1 MNNNYDYNN
10 YNDYNAKEEA
20 NNENK
25 SEDISLYN
33 DGEDKKPK
41 LVIIIASI
49 IGVLILILISAF
61 ACTKLNKKSSNNYL
75 SSLSVTN
82 AELKPKFDKMAL
94 EYNVIT
100 TEDTVAIKCSA
111 EHKKAYTSGC
121 DKRIYLQDECVE
133 HTVSVTSQTKQIRK
147 YELKICKQAKDAP
160 IIKELKKSPTTFT
173 SSSVKVEV
181 IAESKNKLHEEAYS
195 FDGGLTYQK
204 ENYIEVSENK
214 LLEIK
219 VRDEKNNESAVLNE
233 EIQNIDTTKPTVLIE
248 GSTKSGEETTSNVL
262 LTATVEPTETP
273 SGYKYQWYKGTS
285 KIKNATEI
293 TYNATSSGKYKIEVT
308 TGSNNKATSEVY
320 TVNIK
325 TSGTS
330 KPSGGGTNKKPS
342 GGGTNKKP
350 SVNNNK
356 VPPVVKVSG
365 IPTNWTTNNVT
376 LKISATAVNGLH
388 STAYSFDGGKTYQKE
403 NQKTFTSN
411 TKGTI
416 IVRDKRGNKTTYNFN
431 ISKID
436 KTEPKVTISGNATLK
451 SKLTAIV
458 TPSTTPSGYKYQW
471 YKGNTILSGAN
482 GSTYTP
488 STVGTYYVEVRTG
501 SGKKTKSVGKTIKE
515 QIKPTVTISGSSAWT
530 NKSVK
535 ITSTIK
541 NPGTVKING
550 YKWYRDNS
558 EISGSNSK
566 DYTANLGGNY
576 KVIVSTNVG
585 NITSG
590 TVRINIDKAPPSI
603 PTLTHKIGNSNYSL
617 GTWTN
622 KSVKRTI
629 KSDDDLGSGI
639 SHFEYTN
646 NTSMCGKSGGSGN
659 LERVNTSTIQNKK
672 EYSINELTASQTN
685 KACFRAVDK
694 AGNASRW
701 SQLYTVLIDKIPPYT
716 PKIAN
721 TSKIEEQQCYYK
733 GSKADGVGIG
743 INYNTNKNNVFCM
756 ITSKGSD
763 LNLGVTAGKDNESG
777 INYCEIVWKP
787 YASGTSYGNYNGF
800 AWYVS
805 TNTNDY
811 VGQKGNYSKISWVKD
826 TSNIDKR
833 GRDLILYS
841 KRCYDK
847 AGNVGPSFT
856 GIFLSGSPTDLKV
869 IGKFIELSLGEGW

>member
-214 LLEIK
+214 LIEIK

-403 NQKTFTSN
+403 NSKTFTSN

-451 SKLTAIV
+451 SKLNAIV

-566 DYTANLGGNY
+566 DYTANSGGNY

-590 TVRINIDKAPPSI
+590 TVRINIDKTPPSI

-622 KSVKRTI
+622 KSVTRTI
-629 KSDDDLGSGI
+629 KSDDGSGSGI

-716 PKIAN
+716 PKIADNSNNSKLECNIVNSGKEINKGKN
-721 TSKIEEQQCYYK
+721 TKEHIAC
-733 GSKADGVGIG
+733 IG
-743 INYNTNKNNVFCM
+743 EVA
-756 ITSKGSD
+756 SS
-763 LNLGVTAGKDNESG
+763 LNLMSSQEDDGGSG
-777 INYCEIVWKP
+777 MSNICDIVWDHNGDRKACP
-787 YASGTSYGNYNGF
+787 IYGNYSSLEIDIFDNYKITGYNKLKWETFDISKKSVCANG
-800 AWYVS
+800 ASYVF
-805 TNTNDY
+805 Y
-811 VGQKGNYSKISWVKD
+811 I
-826 TSNIDKR
+826 
-833 GRDLILYS
+833 

-847 AGNVGPSFT
+847 AGNV
-856 GIFLSGSPTDLKV
+856 SGTMFAQVWRK
-869 IGKFIELSLGEGW
+869 I

>member
-10 YNDYNAKEEA
+10 YNDYNSKEEA

-49 IGVLILILISAF
+49 IGALILILIFAF

-82 AELKPKFDKMAL
+82 AELKPKFDKMTL

-160 IIKELKKSPTTFT
+160 IIKEVKKSPTTFT
-173 SSSVKVEV
+173 SSSVKVEL

-214 LLEIK
+214 SLEIK

-342 GGGTNKKP
+342 
-350 SVNNNK
+350 VNNNK

-388 STAYSFDGGKTYQKE
+388 STSYSFD
-403 NQKTFTSN
+403 
-411 TKGTI
+411 
-416 IVRDKRGNKTTYNFN
+416 
-431 ISKID
+431 
-436 KTEPKVTISGNATLK
+436 
-451 SKLTAIV
+451 
-458 TPSTTPSGYKYQW
+458 
-471 YKGNTILSGAN
+471 
-482 GSTYTP
+482 
-488 STVGTYYVEVRTG
+488 
-501 SGKKTKSVGKTIKE
+501 
-515 QIKPTVTISGSSAWT
+515 
-530 NKSVK
+530 
-535 ITSTIK
+535 
-541 NPGTVKING
+541 
-550 YKWYRDNS
+550 
-558 EISGSNSK
+558 
-566 DYTANLGGNY
+566 
-576 KVIVSTNVG
+576 
-585 NITSG
+585 
-590 TVRINIDKAPPSI
+590 
-603 PTLTHKIGNSNYSL
+603 
-617 GTWTN
+617 
-622 KSVKRTI
+622 
-629 KSDDDLGSGI
+629 
-639 SHFEYTN
+639 
-646 NTSMCGKSGGSGN
+646 
-659 LERVNTSTIQNKK
+659 
-672 EYSINELTASQTN
+672 
-685 KACFRAVDK
+685 
-694 AGNASRW
+694 
-701 SQLYTVLIDKIPPYT
+701 
-716 PKIAN
+716 
-721 TSKIEEQQCYYK
+721 
-733 GSKADGVGIG
+733 
-743 INYNTNKNNVFCM
+743 
-756 ITSKGSD
+756 
-763 LNLGVTAGKDNESG
+763 
-777 INYCEIVWKP
+777 
-787 YASGTSYGNYNGF
+787 
-800 AWYVS
+800 
-805 TNTNDY
+805 
-811 VGQKGNYSKISWVKD
+811 
-826 TSNIDKR
+826 
-833 GRDLILYS
+833 
-841 KRCYDK
+841 
-847 AGNVGPSFT
+847 
-856 GIFLSGSPTDLKV
+856 
-869 IGKFIELSLGEGW
+869 

>member
-1 MNNNYDYNN
+1 MNNNYEYNN

-82 AELKPKFDKMAL
+82 AELKPKFDKMTL

-160 IIKELKKSPTTFT
+160 IIKEVKKTPTTFT

-195 FDGGLTYQK
+195 FDGGMTYQK

-214 LLEIK
+214 SLEIK
-219 VRDEKNNESAVLNE
+219 VRDEKNNESALLNE

-248 GSTKSGEETTSNVL
+248 GSTKSGEETRSNVL
-262 LTATVEPTETP
+262 LTAVVNPDTAP
-273 SGYKYQWYKGTS
+273 SGYKYQWYKGSS
-285 KIKNATEI
+285 KIKNATGI

-342 GGGTNKKP
+342 VN
-350 SVNNNK
+350 NNNK

-482 GSTYTP
+482 SSTYTP

-566 DYTANLGGNY
+566 DYTANSGGNY
-576 KVIVSTNVG
+576 KVIVSTDVG
-585 NITSG
+585 NVTSG
-590 TVRINIDKAPPSI
+590 TVRINIDKTPPSI

-629 KSDDDLGSGI
+629 KSDDGSGSGI

-646 NTSMCGKSGGSGN
+646 NTSMCGKSDGSGK

-716 PKIAN
+716 PNISSSKM
-721 TSKIEEQQCYYK
+721 SKIYSDSYWCGYGNEIIKE
-733 GSKADGVGIG
+733 GNGIG
-743 INYNTNKNNVFCM
+743 LKYSTNAKHVFCS
-756 ITSKGSD
+756 IYVKENLD
-763 LNLGVTAGKDNESG
+763 LGVSTKDDNSG
-777 INYCEIVWKP
+777 VDYCEVVWKP
-787 YASGTSYGNYNGF
+787 YTGGTTYGSYNGFSWSTDDESLKSIGNYNSIKWINDKNTYKTASQAVLF
-800 AWYVS
+800 A
-805 TNTNDY
+805 
-811 VGQKGNYSKISWVKD
+811 
-826 TSNIDKR
+826 
-833 GRDLILYS
+833 

-847 AGNVGPSFT
+847 AGNISPSL
-856 GIFLSGSPTDLKV
+856 IIAVLQDNANDAASLEWLYWV
-869 IGKFIELSLGEGW
+869 AGKRW

>member
-10 YNDYNAKEEA
+10 YNDYNSKEEA

-49 IGVLILILISAF
+49 IGALILILIFAF

-82 AELKPKFDKMAL
+82 AELKPKFDKMTL

-111 EHKKAYTSGC
+111 QHKKAYTSGC
-121 DKRIYLQDECVE
+121 DKRIYLQDECIE

-160 IIKELKKSPTTFT
+160 IIKEVKKSPTTFT

-248 GSTKSGEETTSNVL
+248 GSTKSGEETRSNVL
-262 LTATVEPTETP
+262 LTAVVNPDTTP
-273 SGYKYQWYKGTS
+273 SGYKYQWYKGSS

-330 KPSGGGTNKKPS
+330 KPS

-403 NQKTFTSN
+403 NSKTFTSN

-416 IVRDKRGNKTTYNFN
+416 VVRDKRGNSTKYEFN

-436 KTEPKVTISGNATLK
+436 KTVPKVTISGNTSPK

-471 YKGNTILSGAN
+471 YKGNTILSGATS
-482 GSTYTP
+482 STYTP

-501 SGKKTKSVGKTIKE
+501 SGKKTKSVGKSIKE

-566 DYTANLGGNY
+566 DYTANSGGNY

-617 GTWTN
+617 GTWTK

-629 KSDDDLGSGI
+629 KSDDGSGSGI

-646 NTSMCGKSGGSGN
+646 NTSMCGKSGGSGK

-716 PKIAN
+716 PKIADN
-721 TSKIEEQQCYYK
+721 SNNREVECHIINNGEIIGKGTSTTEHTACIGQVASSFNLNIVENDIG
-733 GSKADGVGIG
+733 GSG
-743 INYNTNKNNVFCM
+743 M
-756 ITSKGSD
+756 SSKCD
-763 LNLGVTAGKDNESG
+763 
-777 INYCEIVWKP
+777 IVWEHDGDKKACP
-787 YASGTSYGNYNGF
+787 IYGNYSSLDINISENYKMTGYNGIKWETINISKKPIC
-800 AWYVS
+800 ANGATYVI
-805 TNTNDY
+805 Y
-811 VGQKGNYSKISWVKD
+811 
-826 TSNIDKR
+826 
-833 GRDLILYS
+833 L

-847 AGNVGPSFT
+847 AGNVSNMLFSFV
-856 GIFLSGSPTDLKV
+856 SRNR
-869 IGKFIELSLGEGW
+869 

>member
-1 MNNNYDYNN
+1 MNNNYEYNN

-82 AELKPKFDKMAL
+82 AELKPKFDKMTL

-160 IIKELKKSPTTFT
+160 IIKEVKKTPTTFT

-195 FDGGLTYQK
+195 FDGGMTYQK

-214 LLEIK
+214 SLEIK

-248 GSTKSGEETTSNVL
+248 GSTKSGEETRSNVL
-262 LTATVEPTETP
+262 LTAVVNPDTAP
-273 SGYKYQWYKGTS
+273 SGYKYQWYKGSS
-285 KIKNATEI
+285 KIKNATGI

-330 KPSGGGTNKKPS
+330 KPS

-482 GSTYTP
+482 SSTYTP

-566 DYTANLGGNY
+566 DYTANSGGNY
-576 KVIVSTNVG
+576 KVIVSTDVG
-585 NITSG
+585 NVTSG
-590 TVRINIDKAPPSI
+590 TVRINIDKTPPSI

-629 KSDDDLGSGI
+629 KSDDGSGSGI

-646 NTSMCGKSGGSGN
+646 NTSMCGKSDGSGK

-716 PKIAN
+716 PNISSSKM
-721 TSKIEEQQCYYK
+721 SKIYSDSYWCGYGNEIIKE
-733 GSKADGVGIG
+733 GNGIG
-743 INYNTNKNNVFCM
+743 LKYSTNAKHVFCS
-756 ITSKGSD
+756 IYVKENLD
-763 LNLGVTAGKDNESG
+763 LGVSTKDDNSG
-777 INYCEIVWKP
+777 VDYCEVVWKP
-787 YASGTSYGNYNGF
+787 YTGGTTYGSYNGFSWSTDDESLKSIGNYNSIKWINDKNTYKTASQAVLF
-800 AWYVS
+800 A
-805 TNTNDY
+805 
-811 VGQKGNYSKISWVKD
+811 
-826 TSNIDKR
+826 
-833 GRDLILYS
+833 

-847 AGNVGPSFT
+847 AGNISPSL
-856 GIFLSGSPTDLKV
+856 IIAVLQDNANDAASLEWLYWV
-869 IGKFIELSLGEGW
+869 AGKRW

>member
-10 YNDYNAKEEA
+10 YNDYNSKEEA

-49 IGVLILILISAF
+49 IGALILILIFAF

-82 AELKPKFDKMAL
+82 AEMTPQFDKMTL
-94 EYNVIT
+94 EYNVTT

-133 HTVSVTSQTKQIRK
+133 HIVSVTSQTKQVRK
-147 YELKICKQAKDAP
+147 YELKICKQAKEAP
-160 IIKELKKSPTTFT
+160 IIKEVKKTPTTFT

-195 FDGGLTYQK
+195 FDGGMTYQK

-214 LLEIK
+214 SLEIK

-342 GGGTNKKP
+342 
-350 SVNNNK
+350 VNNNK

-403 NQKTFTSN
+403 NSKTFTSN

-416 IVRDKRGNKTTYNFN
+416 VVRDKRGNSTKYEFN

-436 KTEPKVTISGNATLK
+436 KTVPKVTISGNTSPK

-471 YKGNTILSGAN
+471 YKGNTILNGAN
-482 GSTYTP
+482 SSTYTP

-501 SGKKTKSVGKTIKE
+501 SGKKVKSTGKTIKN

-541 NPGTVKING
+541 NPGAVKING

-566 DYTANLGGNY
+566 DYTANSGGNY

-603 PTLTHKIGNSNYSL
+603 PTLTHKTGNSNYSL
-617 GTWTN
+617 GRWTN

-629 KSDDDLGSGI
+629 KSDDGSGSGI

-646 NTSMCGKSGGSGN
+646 NTSMCGKSGGSGK
-659 LERVNTSTIQNKK
+659 LERVNASTIQNKK

-716 PKIAN
+716 PNISSSKM
-721 TSKIEEQQCYYK
+721 SKIYSDSYWCGYGNEIIKE
-733 GSKADGVGIG
+733 GNGIG
-743 INYNTNKNNVFCM
+743 LKYSTNAKHVFCS
-756 ITSKGSD
+756 IYVKENLD
-763 LNLGVTAGKDNESG
+763 LGVSTKDDNSG
-777 INYCEIVWKP
+777 VDYCEVVWKP
-787 YASGTSYGNYNGF
+787 YTGGTTYGSYNGFSWSTDDESLKSIGNYNSIKWINDKNTYKTASQAVLF
-800 AWYVS
+800 A
-805 TNTNDY
+805 
-811 VGQKGNYSKISWVKD
+811 
-826 TSNIDKR
+826 
-833 GRDLILYS
+833 

-847 AGNVGPSFT
+847 AGNISPSL
-856 GIFLSGSPTDLKV
+856 IIAVLQDNANDAASLEWLYWV
-869 IGKFIELSLGEGW
+869 AGKRW

>member
-10 YNDYNAKEEA
+10 YNDYNVKEEA

-49 IGVLILILISAF
+49 IGALILILIFAF

-82 AELKPKFDKMAL
+82 AETTPQFDKMTL
-94 EYNVIT
+94 EYNVTT

-111 EHKKAYTSGC
+111 EHKKAYISGC

-133 HTVSVTSQTKQIRK
+133 HTVSVTSQTKQVKK

-160 IIKELKKSPTTFT
+160 IIKEVKKTPTTFT

-195 FDGGLTYQK
+195 FDGGMTYQK

-214 LLEIK
+214 SLEIR

-262 LTATVEPTETP
+262 LTAVVNPDTTP
-273 SGYKYQWYKGTS
+273 SGYKYQWYKGSS

-293 TYNATSSGKYKIEVT
+293 TYNATSSGSYKVVVT
-308 TGSNNKATSEVY
+308 TGSNNSSTSEVY
-320 TVNIK
+320 TVKIK
-325 TSGTS
+325 STSSGGSS
-330 KPSGGGTNKKPS
+330 KPSGGNKKP
-342 GGGTNKKP
+342 
-350 SVNNNK
+350 NNNNPSNNNQK

-365 IPTNWTTNNVT
+365 NPTKWTAENVT

-403 NQKTFTSN
+403 NSKTFTSN

-416 IVRDKRGNKTTYNFN
+416 VVRDKRGNSTKYEFN

-436 KTEPKVTISGNATLK
+436 KTVPKVTISGDTSPK
-451 SKLTAIV
+451 SKLTATV
-458 TPSTTPSGYKYQW
+458 TPASTAGGYKYQW
-471 YKGNTILSGAN
+471 YKGTAVITGETKQ
-482 GSTYTP
+482 TYTP
-488 STVGTYYVEVRTG
+488 STSGTYYVEVTTG
-501 SGKKTKSVGKTIKE
+501 SGKKVKSTGKTIKD

-530 NKSVK
+530 NKNVT

-541 NPGTVKING
+541 NPGSIKING
-550 YKWYRDNS
+550 YKWYKDNK
-558 EISGSNSK
+558 EIDGATSKTYSAGSS
-566 DYTANLGGNY
+566 GNY
-576 KVIVSTNVG
+576 KVVVSTGAG

-590 TVRINIDKAPPSI
+590 TVKINIDKTAPSV
-603 PTLTHKIGNSNYSL
+603 PTLTHKAGNSNYSL

-622 KSVKRTI
+622 KTVTRTI
-629 KSDDDLGSGI
+629 KSSDASGSGI
-639 SHFEYTN
+639 ARFEYAN
-646 NTSMCGKSGGSGN
+646 DTSLCGKTGGSGN
-659 LERVNTSTIQNKK
+659 IEKVSASTIQNDK
-672 EYSINELTASQTN
+672 EYKINDLSSSQTN

-694 AGNASRW
+694 VGNASQW
-701 SQLYTVLIDKIPPYT
+701 SKLYTVLIDKTAPYT
-716 PKIAN
+716 PNINSSKM
-721 TSKIEEQQCYYK
+721 SKIYSDSYWCGYGNEIK
-733 GSKADGVGIG
+733 KDGNGIG
-743 INYNTNKNNVFCM
+743 LKYSTNTKHVFCT
-756 ITSKGSD
+756 IYVKENLD
-763 LNLGVTAGKDNESG
+763 LGVSTKDDNSG
-777 INYCEIVWKP
+777 VDYCEVVWKP
-787 YASGTSYGNYNGF
+787 YTGGTTYGSYNGFSWSTDDESLKSIGNYNSIKWINDKNTYKTASQAVLF
-800 AWYVS
+800 A
-805 TNTNDY
+805 
-811 VGQKGNYSKISWVKD
+811 
-826 TSNIDKR
+826 
-833 GRDLILYS
+833 

-847 AGNVGPSFT
+847 AGNVSPSLIIAVLQDNANDAASLEWLYW
-856 GIFLSGSPTDLKV
+856 GA
-869 IGKFIELSLGEGW
+869 GKRW

>member
-1 MNNNYDYNN
+1 MNNNYEYNN
-10 YNDYNAKEEA
+10 YNDYNSKEEA

-82 AELKPKFDKMAL
+82 AELKPKFDKMTL

-160 IIKELKKSPTTFT
+160 IIKEVKKTPTTFT

-195 FDGGLTYQK
+195 FDGGMTYQK

-214 LLEIK
+214 SLEIK

-262 LTATVEPTETP
+262 LTATVEPTETQ

-285 KIKNATEI
+285 KIKNATGI

-330 KPSGGGTNKKPS
+330 KPS

-482 GSTYTP
+482 SSTYTP

-501 SGKKTKSVGKTIKE
+501 SGKKTKSIGKTIKE

-566 DYTANLGGNY
+566 DYTANSGGNY
-576 KVIVSTNVG
+576 KVIVSTDVG
-585 NITSG
+585 NVTSG
-590 TVRINIDKAPPSI
+590 TVRINIDKTPPSI

-629 KSDDDLGSGI
+629 KSDDGSGSGI

-646 NTSMCGKSGGSGN
+646 NTSMCGKSDGSGK

-716 PKIAN
+716 PNISSSKM
-721 TSKIEEQQCYYK
+721 SKIYSDSYWCGYGNEIIKE
-733 GSKADGVGIG
+733 GNGIG
-743 INYNTNKNNVFCM
+743 LKYSTNAKHVFCS
-756 ITSKGSD
+756 IYVKENLD
-763 LNLGVTAGKDNESG
+763 LGVSTKDDNSG
-777 INYCEIVWKP
+777 VDYCEVVWKP
-787 YASGTSYGNYNGF
+787 YTGGTTYGSYNGFSWSTDDESLKSIGNYNSIKWINDKNTYKTASQAVLF
-800 AWYVS
+800 A
-805 TNTNDY
+805 
-811 VGQKGNYSKISWVKD
+811 
-826 TSNIDKR
+826 
-833 GRDLILYS
+833 

-847 AGNVGPSFT
+847 AGNISPSL
-856 GIFLSGSPTDLKV
+856 IIAVLQDNANDAASLEWLYWV
-869 IGKFIELSLGEGW
+869 AGKRW

>member
-1 MNNNYDYNN
+1 MNNNYEYNN

-49 IGVLILILISAF
+49 IGALILILIFAF

-75 SSLSVTN
+75 SNLSVTN
-82 AELKPKFDKMAL
+82 AEMTPQFDKMTL
-94 EYNVIT
+94 EYNVTT

-160 IIKELKKSPTTFT
+160 IIKEVKKTPTTFT

-195 FDGGLTYQK
+195 FDGGMTYQK

-214 LLEIK
+214 SLEIK
-219 VRDEKNNESAVLNE
+219 VRDEKNNESALLNE

-248 GSTKSGEETTSNVL
+248 GSTKSGEETRSNVL
-262 LTATVEPTETP
+262 LTAVVNPDTAP
-273 SGYKYQWYKGTS
+273 SGYKYQWYKGSS

-293 TYNATSSGKYKIEVT
+293 TYNATSSGSYKVVVT
-308 TGSNNKATSEVY
+308 TGSNNSSTSEVY
-320 TVNIK
+320 IVKIK
-325 TSGTS
+325 STSSGGSS
-330 KPSGGGTNKKPS
+330 KPSGGNKKP
-342 GGGTNKKP
+342 NK
-350 SVNNNK
+350 NNNPSNNNQK
-356 VPPVVKVSG
+356 VPPVVKVRG
-365 IPTNWTTNNVT
+365 NPTKWTAENVT

-482 GSTYTP
+482 SSTYTP

-566 DYTANLGGNY
+566 DYTANSGGNY
-576 KVIVSTNVG
+576 KVIVSTDVG
-585 NITSG
+585 NVTSG
-590 TVRINIDKAPPSI
+590 TVRINIDKTPPSI

-629 KSDDDLGSGI
+629 KSDDGSGSGI

-646 NTSMCGKSGGSGN
+646 NTSMCGKSDGSGK

-716 PKIAN
+716 PNISSSKM
-721 TSKIEEQQCYYK
+721 SKIYSDSYWCGYGNEIIKE
-733 GSKADGVGIG
+733 GNGIG
-743 INYNTNKNNVFCM
+743 LKYSTNAKHVFCS
-756 ITSKGSD
+756 IYVKENLD
-763 LNLGVTAGKDNESG
+763 LGVSTKDDNSG
-777 INYCEIVWKP
+777 VDYCEVVWKP
-787 YASGTSYGNYNGF
+787 YTGGTTYGSYNGFSWSTDDESLKSIGNYNSIKWINDKNTYKTASQAVLF
-800 AWYVS
+800 A
-805 TNTNDY
+805 
-811 VGQKGNYSKISWVKD
+811 
-826 TSNIDKR
+826 
-833 GRDLILYS
+833 

-847 AGNVGPSFT
+847 AGNISPSL
-856 GIFLSGSPTDLKV
+856 IIAVLQDNANDAASLEWLYWV
-869 IGKFIELSLGEGW
+869 AGKRW

>member
-1 MNNNYDYNN
+1 MNNNYEYNN

-82 AELKPKFDKMAL
+82 AELKPKFDKMTL

-147 YELKICKQAKDAP
+147 YELKICKQAKEAP
-160 IIKELKKSPTTFT
+160 IIKEVKKTPTTFT

-195 FDGGLTYQK
+195 FDGGMTYQK

-214 LLEIK
+214 SLEIK

-248 GSTKSGEETTSNVL
+248 GSTKSGEETRSNVL
-262 LTATVEPTETP
+262 LTAVVNPDTTP
-273 SGYKYQWYKGTS
+273 SGYKYQWYKGSS

-293 TYNATSSGKYKIEVT
+293 TYNATSSGSYKVVVT
-308 TGSNNKATSEVY
+308 TGSNNSSTSEVY
-320 TVNIK
+320 IVKIK
-325 TSGTS
+325 STSSGGSS
-330 KPSGGGTNKKPS
+330 KPSGGNKKP
-342 GGGTNKKP
+342 NK
-350 SVNNNK
+350 NNNPSNNNQK

-365 IPTNWTTNNVT
+365 NPTKWTAENVT

-482 GSTYTP
+482 SSTYTP

-566 DYTANLGGNY
+566 DYTANSGGNY
-576 KVIVSTNVG
+576 KVIVSTDVG
-585 NITSG
+585 NVTSG
-590 TVRINIDKAPPSI
+590 TVRINIDKTPPSI

-629 KSDDDLGSGI
+629 KSDDGSGSGI

-646 NTSMCGKSGGSGN
+646 NTSMCGKSDGSGK

-716 PKIAN
+716 PNISSSKM
-721 TSKIEEQQCYYK
+721 SKIYSDSYWCGYGNEIIKE
-733 GSKADGVGIG
+733 GNGIG
-743 INYNTNKNNVFCM
+743 LKYSTNAKHVFCS
-756 ITSKGSD
+756 IYVKENLD
-763 LNLGVTAGKDNESG
+763 LGVSTKDDNSG
-777 INYCEIVWKP
+777 VDYCEVVWKP
-787 YASGTSYGNYNGF
+787 YTGGTTYGSYNGFSWSTDDESLKSIGNYNSIKWINDKNTYKTASQAVLF
-800 AWYVS
+800 A
-805 TNTNDY
+805 
-811 VGQKGNYSKISWVKD
+811 
-826 TSNIDKR
+826 
-833 GRDLILYS
+833 

-847 AGNVGPSFT
+847 AGNISPSL
-856 GIFLSGSPTDLKV
+856 IIAVLQDNANDAASLEWLYWV
-869 IGKFIELSLGEGW
+869 AGKRW

>member
-10 YNDYNAKEEA
+10 YNDYNSKEEA

-49 IGVLILILISAF
+49 IGALILILIFAF

-82 AELKPKFDKMAL
+82 AELKPKFDKMTL

-160 IIKELKKSPTTFT
+160 IIKEVKKTPTTFT

-214 LLEIK
+214 SLEIK

-262 LTATVEPTETP
+262 LTATVEPTETQ

-285 KIKNATEI
+285 KIKNATGI

-330 KPSGGGTNKKPS
+330 KPS

-482 GSTYTP
+482 SSTYTP

-501 SGKKTKSVGKTIKE
+501 SGKKTKSIGKTIKE

-566 DYTANLGGNY
+566 DYTANSGGNY
-576 KVIVSTNVG
+576 KVIVSTDVG
-585 NITSG
+585 NVTSG
-590 TVRINIDKAPPSI
+590 TVRINIDKTPPSI

-629 KSDDDLGSGI
+629 KSDDGSGSGI

-646 NTSMCGKSGGSGN
+646 NTSMCGKSDGSGK

-716 PKIAN
+716 PNISSSKM
-721 TSKIEEQQCYYK
+721 SKIYSDSYWCGYGNEIIKE
-733 GSKADGVGIG
+733 GNGIG
-743 INYNTNKNNVFCM
+743 LKYSTNAKHVFCS
-756 ITSKGSD
+756 IYVKENLD
-763 LNLGVTAGKDNESG
+763 LGVSTKDDNSG
-777 INYCEIVWKP
+777 VDYCEVVWKP
-787 YASGTSYGNYNGF
+787 YTGGTTYGSYNGFSWSTDDESLKSIGNYNSIKWINDKNTYKTASQAVLF
-800 AWYVS
+800 A
-805 TNTNDY
+805 
-811 VGQKGNYSKISWVKD
+811 
-826 TSNIDKR
+826 
-833 GRDLILYS
+833 

-847 AGNVGPSFT
+847 AGNISPSL
-856 GIFLSGSPTDLKV
+856 IIAVLQDNANDAASLEWLYWV
-869 IGKFIELSLGEGW
+869 AGKRW

>member
-1 MNNNYDYNN
+1 MNNNYEYNN

-82 AELKPKFDKMAL
+82 AELKPKFDKMTL

-160 IIKELKKSPTTFT
+160 IIKEVKKTPTTFT

-195 FDGGLTYQK
+195 FDGGMTYQK

-214 LLEIK
+214 SLEIK
-219 VRDEKNNESAVLNE
+219 VRDEKNNESALLNE

-248 GSTKSGEETTSNVL
+248 GSTKSGEETRSNVL
-262 LTATVEPTETP
+262 LTAVVNPDTTP
-273 SGYKYQWYKGTS
+273 SGYKYQWYKGSS

-293 TYNATSSGKYKIEVT
+293 TYNATSSGSYKVVVT
-308 TGSNNKATSEVY
+308 TGSNNSSTSEVY
-320 TVNIK
+320 IVKIK
-325 TSGTS
+325 STSSGGSS
-330 KPSGGGTNKKPS
+330 KPSGGNKKP
-342 GGGTNKKP
+342 NK
-350 SVNNNK
+350 NNNPSNNNQK

-365 IPTNWTTNNVT
+365 NPTKWTAENVT

-482 GSTYTP
+482 SSTYTP

-566 DYTANLGGNY
+566 DYTANSGGNY
-576 KVIVSTNVG
+576 KVIVSTDVG
-585 NITSG
+585 NVTSG
-590 TVRINIDKAPPSI
+590 TVRINIDKTPPSI

-629 KSDDDLGSGI
+629 KSDDGSGSGI

-646 NTSMCGKSGGSGN
+646 NTSMCGKSDGSGK

-716 PKIAN
+716 PNISSSKM
-721 TSKIEEQQCYYK
+721 SKIYSDSYWCGYGNEIIKE
-733 GSKADGVGIG
+733 GNGIG
-743 INYNTNKNNVFCM
+743 LKYSTNAKHVFCS
-756 ITSKGSD
+756 IYVKENLD
-763 LNLGVTAGKDNESG
+763 LGVSTKDDNSG
-777 INYCEIVWKP
+777 VDYCEVVWKP
-787 YASGTSYGNYNGF
+787 YTGGTTYGSYNGFSWSTDDESLKSIGNYNSIKWINDKNTYKTASQAVLF
-800 AWYVS
+800 A
-805 TNTNDY
+805 
-811 VGQKGNYSKISWVKD
+811 
-826 TSNIDKR
+826 
-833 GRDLILYS
+833 

-847 AGNVGPSFT
+847 AGNISPSL
-856 GIFLSGSPTDLKV
+856 IIAVLQDNANDAASLEWLYWV
-869 IGKFIELSLGEGW
+869 AGKRW

>member
-10 YNDYNAKEEA
+10 YNDYNSKEEA

-49 IGVLILILISAF
+49 IGALILILIFAF

-75 SSLSVTN
+75 SNLSVTN
-82 AELKPKFDKMAL
+82 AELNPKFDKMTL

-160 IIKELKKSPTTFT
+160 IIKEVKKSPTTFT

-214 LLEIK
+214 SLEIK

-293 TYNATSSGKYKIEVT
+293 TYNATSSGSYKVVVT
-308 TGSNNKATSEVY
+308 TGSNNSSTSEVY
-320 TVNIK
+320 IVKIK
-325 TSGTS
+325 STSSGGSS
-330 KPSGGGTNKKPS
+330 KPSGGNKKP
-342 GGGTNKKP
+342 NK
-350 SVNNNK
+350 NNNPSNNNQK

-365 IPTNWTTNNVT
+365 NPTKWTAENVT

-403 NQKTFTSN
+403 NSKTFTSN

-416 IVRDKRGNKTTYNFN
+416 VVRDKRGNSTKYEFN

-482 GSTYTP
+482 SSTYTP

-541 NPGTVKING
+541 NPGAVKING

-566 DYTANLGGNY
+566 DYTANSGGNY

-629 KSDDDLGSGI
+629 KSDDGSGSGI

-646 NTSMCGKSGGSGN
+646 NTSMCGKSGESGK

-716 PKIAN
+716 PKIADN
-721 TSKIEEQQCYYK
+721 SNNKEVECHIINNGEIIGKGTSTTEHTACIGQVASSFNLNVVENDIG
-733 GSKADGVGIG
+733 GSG
-743 INYNTNKNNVFCM
+743 M
-756 ITSKGSD
+756 SSKCD
-763 LNLGVTAGKDNESG
+763 
-777 INYCEIVWKP
+777 IVWEHDGDKKACP
-787 YASGTSYGNYNGF
+787 IYGNYSSLDINISENYKMTGYNGIKWETINISKKPIC
-800 AWYVS
+800 ANGATYVI
-805 TNTNDY
+805 Y
-811 VGQKGNYSKISWVKD
+811 
-826 TSNIDKR
+826 
-833 GRDLILYS
+833 L

-847 AGNVGPSFT
+847 AGNVSNMLFSFV
-856 GIFLSGSPTDLKV
+856 SRNR
-869 IGKFIELSLGEGW
+869 

>member
-1 MNNNYDYNN
+1 MNNNYEYNN

-49 IGVLILILISAF
+49 IGALILILIFAF

-75 SSLSVTN
+75 SNLSVTN
-82 AELKPKFDKMAL
+82 AEMTPQFDKMTL
-94 EYNVIT
+94 EYNVTT

-160 IIKELKKSPTTFT
+160 IIKEVKKTPTTFT

-214 LLEIK
+214 SLEIK

-248 GSTKSGEETTSNVL
+248 GSTKSGEETRSNVL
-262 LTATVEPTETP
+262 LTAVVNPDTAP
-273 SGYKYQWYKGTS
+273 SGYKYQWYKGSS

-293 TYNATSSGKYKIEVT
+293 TYNATSSGSYKVVVT
-308 TGSNNKATSEVY
+308 TGSNNSSTSEVY
-320 TVNIK
+320 IVKIK
-325 TSGTS
+325 STSSGGSS
-330 KPSGGGTNKKPS
+330 KPSGGNKKP
-342 GGGTNKKP
+342 NK
-350 SVNNNK
+350 NNNPSNNNQK

-365 IPTNWTTNNVT
+365 NPTKWTAENVT

-482 GSTYTP
+482 SSTYTP

-501 SGKKTKSVGKTIKE
+501 SGKKTKSIGKTIKE

-566 DYTANLGGNY
+566 DYTANSGGNY
-576 KVIVSTNVG
+576 KVIVSTDVG
-585 NITSG
+585 NVTSG
-590 TVRINIDKAPPSI
+590 TVRINIDKTPPSI

-629 KSDDDLGSGI
+629 KSDDGSGSGI

-646 NTSMCGKSGGSGN
+646 NTSMCGKSDGSGK

-716 PKIAN
+716 PNISSSKM
-721 TSKIEEQQCYYK
+721 SKIYSDSYWCGYGNEIIKE
-733 GSKADGVGIG
+733 GNGIG
-743 INYNTNKNNVFCM
+743 LKYSTNAKHVFCS
-756 ITSKGSD
+756 IYVKENLD
-763 LNLGVTAGKDNESG
+763 LGVSTKDDNSG
-777 INYCEIVWKP
+777 VDYCEVVWKP
-787 YASGTSYGNYNGF
+787 YTGGTTYGSYNGFSWSTDDESLKSIGNYNSIKWINDKNTYKTASQAVLF
-800 AWYVS
+800 A
-805 TNTNDY
+805 
-811 VGQKGNYSKISWVKD
+811 
-826 TSNIDKR
+826 
-833 GRDLILYS
+833 

-847 AGNVGPSFT
+847 AGNISPSL
-856 GIFLSGSPTDLKV
+856 IIAVLQDNANDAASLEWLYWV
-869 IGKFIELSLGEGW
+869 AGKRW

>member
-10 YNDYNAKEEA
+10 YNDYNSKEEA

-49 IGVLILILISAF
+49 IGALILILIFAF

-75 SSLSVTN
+75 SNLSVTN
-82 AELKPKFDKMAL
+82 AELKPKFDKMTL

-160 IIKELKKSPTTFT
+160 IIKEVKKTPTTFT

-195 FDGGLTYQK
+195 FDGGMTYQK

-214 LLEIK
+214 SLEIK
-219 VRDEKNNESAVLNE
+219 VRDEKNNESALLNE

-248 GSTKSGEETTSNVL
+248 GSTKSGEETRSNVL
-262 LTATVEPTETP
+262 LTAVVNPDTAP
-273 SGYKYQWYKGTS
+273 SGYKYQWYKGSS
-285 KIKNATEI
+285 KIKNATGI

-330 KPSGGGTNKKPS
+330 KPS

-482 GSTYTP
+482 SSTYTP

-541 NPGTVKING
+541 NPGAVKING

-566 DYTANLGGNY
+566 DYTANSGGNY
-576 KVIVSTNVG
+576 KVIVSTDVG
-585 NITSG
+585 NVTSG
-590 TVRINIDKAPPSI
+590 TVRINIDKTPPSI

-629 KSDDDLGSGI
+629 KSDDGSGSGI

-646 NTSMCGKSGGSGN
+646 NTSMCGKSDGSGK

-716 PKIAN
+716 PNISSSKM
-721 TSKIEEQQCYYK
+721 SKIYSDSYWCGYGYEIIKEGK
-733 GSKADGVGIG
+733 GIG
-743 INYNTNKNNVFCM
+743 LKYSCFISPTKLFLEECLKQLVSINISALLSLVEF
-756 ITSKGSD
+756 
-763 LNLGVTAGKDNESG
+763 
-777 INYCEIVWKP
+777 INGE
-787 YASGTSYGNYNGF
+787 
-800 AWYVS
+800 
-805 TNTNDY
+805 
-811 VGQKGNYSKISWVKD
+811 
-826 TSNIDKR
+826 
-833 GRDLILYS
+833 S
-841 KRCYDK
+841 KR
-847 AGNVGPSFT
+847 T
-856 GIFLSGSPTDLKV
+856 
-869 IGKFIELSLGEGW
+869 

>member
-1 MNNNYDYNN
+1 MNNNYEYNN

-49 IGVLILILISAF
+49 IGALILILIFAF

-82 AELKPKFDKMAL
+82 AELKPKFDKMTL

-160 IIKELKKSPTTFT
+160 IIKEVKKTPTTFT

-214 LLEIK
+214 SLEIK

-248 GSTKSGEETTSNVL
+248 GSTKSGEETRSNVL
-262 LTATVEPTETP
+262 LTAVVNPDTAP

-285 KIKNATEI
+285 KIKNATGI

-330 KPSGGGTNKKPS
+330 KPS

-482 GSTYTP
+482 SSTYTP

-501 SGKKTKSVGKTIKE
+501 SGKKTKSIGKTIKE

-566 DYTANLGGNY
+566 DYTANSGGNY
-576 KVIVSTNVG
+576 KVIVSTDVG
-585 NITSG
+585 NVTSG
-590 TVRINIDKAPPSI
+590 TVRINIDKTPPSI

-629 KSDDDLGSGI
+629 KSDDGSGSGI

-646 NTSMCGKSGGSGN
+646 NTSMCGKSDGSGK

-716 PKIAN
+716 PNISSSKM
-721 TSKIEEQQCYYK
+721 SKIYSDSYWCGYGNEIIKE
-733 GSKADGVGIG
+733 GNGIG
-743 INYNTNKNNVFCM
+743 LKYSTNAKHVFCS
-756 ITSKGSD
+756 IYVKENLD
-763 LNLGVTAGKDNESG
+763 LGVSTKDDNSG
-777 INYCEIVWKP
+777 VDYCEVVWKP
-787 YASGTSYGNYNGF
+787 YTGGTTYGSYNGFSWSTDDESLKSIGNYNSIKWINDKNTYKTASQAVLF
-800 AWYVS
+800 A
-805 TNTNDY
+805 
-811 VGQKGNYSKISWVKD
+811 
-826 TSNIDKR
+826 
-833 GRDLILYS
+833 

-847 AGNVGPSFT
+847 AGNISPSL
-856 GIFLSGSPTDLKV
+856 IIAVLQDNANDAASLEWLYWV
-869 IGKFIELSLGEGW
+869 AGKRW

>member
-10 YNDYNAKEEA
+10 YNDYNVKEEA

-49 IGVLILILISAF
+49 IGALILILIFAF

-82 AELKPKFDKMAL
+82 AEMTPQFDKMAL
-94 EYNVIT
+94 EYNVTT

-147 YELKICKQAKDAP
+147 YELKICKQAKEAP
-160 IIKELKKSPTTFT
+160 IIKEVKKSPTTFT

-248 GSTKSGEETTSNVL
+248 GSTKSGEETRSNVL
-262 LTATVEPTETP
+262 LTAVVNPDTTP
-273 SGYKYQWYKGTS
+273 SGYKYQWYKGSS
-285 KIKNATEI
+285 KIKNATKI
-293 TYNATSSGKYKIEVT
+293 TYNATSSGSYKVVVT
-308 TGSNNKATSEVY
+308 TGSNNSSTSEVY
-320 TVNIK
+320 IVKIK
-325 TSGTS
+325 STSSGGSS
-330 KPSGGGTNKKPS
+330 KPSGGNKKP
-342 GGGTNKKP
+342 NK
-350 SVNNNK
+350 NNNPSNNNQK

-365 IPTNWTTNNVT
+365 NPTKWTAENVT

-403 NQKTFTSN
+403 NSKTFTSN

-416 IVRDKRGNKTTYNFN
+416 VVRDKRGNSTKYEFN

-436 KTEPKVTISGNATLK
+436 KTVPKVTISGNTSPK

-482 GSTYTP
+482 SSTYTP

-541 NPGTVKING
+541 NPGAVKING

-566 DYTANLGGNY
+566 DYTANSGGNY

-603 PTLTHKIGNSNYSL
+603 PTLTHKTGNSNYSL
-617 GTWTN
+617 GRWTN

-629 KSDDDLGSGI
+629 KSDDGSGSGI

-646 NTSMCGKSGGSGN
+646 NTSMCGKSGGSGK

-716 PKIAN
+716 PKIADN
-721 TSKIEEQQCYYK
+721 SNNREVECHIINNGEIIGKGTSTTEHTACIGQVASSFNLNIVENDIG
-733 GSKADGVGIG
+733 GSG
-743 INYNTNKNNVFCM
+743 M
-756 ITSKGSD
+756 SSKCD
-763 LNLGVTAGKDNESG
+763 
-777 INYCEIVWKP
+777 IVWEHDGDKKACP
-787 YASGTSYGNYNGF
+787 IYGNYSSLDINISENYKMTGYNGIKWETINISKKPIC
-800 AWYVS
+800 ANGATYVI
-805 TNTNDY
+805 Y
-811 VGQKGNYSKISWVKD
+811 
-826 TSNIDKR
+826 
-833 GRDLILYS
+833 L

-847 AGNVGPSFT
+847 AGNVSNMLFSFV
-856 GIFLSGSPTDLKV
+856 SRNR
-869 IGKFIELSLGEGW
+869 

>member
-1 MNNNYDYNN
+1 MNNNYEYNN

-82 AELKPKFDKMAL
+82 AELKPKFDKMTL

-160 IIKELKKSPTTFT
+160 IIKEVKKTPTTFT

-195 FDGGLTYQK
+195 FDGGMTYQK

-214 LLEIK
+214 SLEIK

-248 GSTKSGEETTSNVL
+248 GSTKSGEETRSNVL
-262 LTATVEPTETP
+262 LTAVVNPDTTP
-273 SGYKYQWYKGTS
+273 SGYKYQWYKGSS

-293 TYNATSSGKYKIEVT
+293 TYNATSSGSYKVVVT
-308 TGSNNKATSEVY
+308 TGSNNSSTSEVY
-320 TVNIK
+320 IVKIK
-325 TSGTS
+325 STSSGGSS
-330 KPSGGGTNKKPS
+330 KPSGGNKKP
-342 GGGTNKKP
+342 NK
-350 SVNNNK
+350 NNNPSNNNQK

-365 IPTNWTTNNVT
+365 NPTKWTAENVT

-482 GSTYTP
+482 SSTYTP

-566 DYTANLGGNY
+566 DYTANSGGNY
-576 KVIVSTNVG
+576 KVIVSTDVG
-585 NITSG
+585 NVTSG
-590 TVRINIDKAPPSI
+590 TVRINIDKTPPSI

-629 KSDDDLGSGI
+629 KSDDGSGSGI

-646 NTSMCGKSGGSGN
+646 NTSMCGKSDGSGK

-716 PKIAN
+716 PNISSSKM
-721 TSKIEEQQCYYK
+721 SKIYSDSYWCGYGNEIIKE
-733 GSKADGVGIG
+733 GNGIG
-743 INYNTNKNNVFCM
+743 LKYSTNAKHVFCS
-756 ITSKGSD
+756 IYVKENLD
-763 LNLGVTAGKDNESG
+763 LGVSTKDDNSG
-777 INYCEIVWKP
+777 VDYCEVVWKP
-787 YASGTSYGNYNGF
+787 YTGGTTYGSYNGFSWSTDDESLKSIGNYNSIKWINDKNTYKTASQAVLF
-800 AWYVS
+800 A
-805 TNTNDY
+805 
-811 VGQKGNYSKISWVKD
+811 
-826 TSNIDKR
+826 
-833 GRDLILYS
+833 

-847 AGNVGPSFT
+847 AGNISPSL
-856 GIFLSGSPTDLKV
+856 IIAVLQDNANDAASLEWLYWV
-869 IGKFIELSLGEGW
+869 AGKRW

>member
-1 MNNNYDYNN
+1 MNNNYEYNN

-82 AELKPKFDKMAL
+82 AELKPKFDKMTL

-160 IIKELKKSPTTFT
+160 IIKEVKKTPTTFT

-214 LLEIK
+214 SLEIK
-219 VRDEKNNESAVLNE
+219 VRDEKNNESALLNE

-248 GSTKSGEETTSNVL
+248 GSTKSGEETRSNVL
-262 LTATVEPTETP
+262 LTAVVNPDTAP
-273 SGYKYQWYKGTS
+273 SGYKYQWYKGSS
-285 KIKNATEI
+285 KIKNATGI

-330 KPSGGGTNKKPS
+330 KPS

-482 GSTYTP
+482 SSTYTP

-566 DYTANLGGNY
+566 DYTANSGGNY
-576 KVIVSTNVG
+576 KVIVSTDVG
-585 NITSG
+585 NVTSG
-590 TVRINIDKAPPSI
+590 TVRINIDKTPPSI

-629 KSDDDLGSGI
+629 KSDDGSGSGI

-646 NTSMCGKSGGSGN
+646 NTSMCGKSDGSGK

-716 PKIAN
+716 PNISSSKM
-721 TSKIEEQQCYYK
+721 SKIYSDSYWCGYGNEIIKE
-733 GSKADGVGIG
+733 GNGIG
-743 INYNTNKNNVFCM
+743 LKYSTNAKHVFCS
-756 ITSKGSD
+756 IYVKENLD
-763 LNLGVTAGKDNESG
+763 LGVSTKDDNSG
-777 INYCEIVWKP
+777 VDYCEVVWKP
-787 YASGTSYGNYNGF
+787 YTGGTTYGSYNGFSWSTDDESLKSIGNYNSIKWINDKNTYKTASQAVLF
-800 AWYVS
+800 A
-805 TNTNDY
+805 
-811 VGQKGNYSKISWVKD
+811 
-826 TSNIDKR
+826 
-833 GRDLILYS
+833 

-847 AGNVGPSFT
+847 AGNISPSL
-856 GIFLSGSPTDLKV
+856 IIAVLQDNANDAASLEWLYWV
-869 IGKFIELSLGEGW
+869 AGKRW

>member
-10 YNDYNAKEEA
+10 YNDYNSKEEA

-49 IGVLILILISAF
+49 IGALILILIFAF

-82 AELKPKFDKMAL
+82 AELKPKFDKMTL

-160 IIKELKKSPTTFT
+160 IIKEVKKSPKTFT

-214 LLEIK
+214 SLEIK

-293 TYNATSSGKYKIEVT
+293 TYNATSSGSYKVVVT
-308 TGSNNKATSEVY
+308 TGSNNSSTSEVY
-320 TVNIK
+320 IVKIK
-325 TSGTS
+325 STSSGGSS
-330 KPSGGGTNKKPS
+330 KPSGGNKKP
-342 GGGTNKKP
+342 NK
-350 SVNNNK
+350 NNNPSNNNQK

-416 IVRDKRGNKTTYNFN
+416 IVRDKRGNSTKYEFN

-436 KTEPKVTISGNATLK
+436 KTVPKVTISGNTSPK

-471 YKGNTILSGAN
+471 YKGTAVITGETKQ
-482 GSTYTP
+482 TYTP
-488 STVGTYYVEVRTG
+488 STSGTYYVEVTTG
-501 SGKKTKSVGKTIKE
+501 SGKKVKSTGKTIKD

-530 NKSVK
+530 NKNVR
-535 ITSTIK
+535 ITSTIR
-541 NPGTVKING
+541 NPGSIKING
-550 YKWYRDNS
+550 YKWYKDNK
-558 EISGSNSK
+558 EIGGATSKTYSAGSS
-566 DYTANLGGNY
+566 GNY
-576 KVIVSTNVG
+576 KVVVSTGAG

-590 TVRINIDKAPPSI
+590 TVKINIDKTAP
-603 PTLTHKIGNSNYSL
+603 Y
-617 GTWTN
+617 
-622 KSVKRTI
+622 
-629 KSDDDLGSGI
+629 
-639 SHFEYTN
+639 
-646 NTSMCGKSGGSGN
+646 
-659 LERVNTSTIQNKK
+659 
-672 EYSINELTASQTN
+672 A
-685 KACFRAVDK
+685 
-694 AGNASRW
+694 
-701 SQLYTVLIDKIPPYT
+701 
-716 PKIAN
+716 PKITN

-743 INYNTNKNNVFCM
+743 TNYNTNKNNVFCM
-756 ITSKGSD
+756 ITAKGSD

-787 YASGTSYGNYNGF
+787 YAGGTSYGNYNGF
-800 AWYVS
+800 AWYIS
-805 TNTNDY
+805 TDTNDY
-811 VGQKGNYSKISWVKD
+811 VGQKGNYSKISWVKK
-826 TSNIDKR
+826 TSDVDIR

-869 IGKFIELSLGEGW
+869 IGKFIELSVGEGW

>member
-10 YNDYNAKEEA
+10 YNDYNSKEEA

-49 IGVLILILISAF
+49 IGALILILIFAF

-75 SSLSVTN
+75 SNLSVTN
-82 AELKPKFDKMAL
+82 AELKPKFDKMTL

-160 IIKELKKSPTTFT
+160 IIKEVKKTPTTFT

-195 FDGGLTYQK
+195 FDGGMTYQK

-214 LLEIK
+214 SLEIK

-248 GSTKSGEETTSNVL
+248 GSTKSGEETRSNVL
-262 LTATVEPTETP
+262 LTAVVNPDTAP
-273 SGYKYQWYKGTS
+273 SGYKYQWYKGSS
-285 KIKNATEI
+285 KIKNATGI

-330 KPSGGGTNKKPS
+330 KPS

-482 GSTYTP
+482 SSTYTP

-566 DYTANLGGNY
+566 DYTANSGGNY
-576 KVIVSTNVG
+576 KVIVSTDVG
-585 NITSG
+585 NVTSG
-590 TVRINIDKAPPSI
+590 TVRINIDKTPPSI

-629 KSDDDLGSGI
+629 KSDDGSGSGI

-646 NTSMCGKSGGSGN
+646 NTSMCGKSDGSGK

-716 PKIAN
+716 PNISSSKM
-721 TSKIEEQQCYYK
+721 SKIYSDSYWCGYGNEIIKE
-733 GSKADGVGIG
+733 GNGIG
-743 INYNTNKNNVFCM
+743 LKYSTNAKHVFCS
-756 ITSKGSD
+756 IYVKENLD
-763 LNLGVTAGKDNESG
+763 LGVSTKDDNSG
-777 INYCEIVWKP
+777 VDYCEVVWKP
-787 YASGTSYGNYNGF
+787 YTGGTTYGSYNGFSWSTDDESLKSIGNYNSIKWINDKNTYKTASQAVLF
-800 AWYVS
+800 A
-805 TNTNDY
+805 
-811 VGQKGNYSKISWVKD
+811 
-826 TSNIDKR
+826 
-833 GRDLILYS
+833 

-847 AGNVGPSFT
+847 AGNISPSL
-856 GIFLSGSPTDLKV
+856 IIAVLQDNANDAASLEWLYWV
-869 IGKFIELSLGEGW
+869 AGKRW

>member
-10 YNDYNAKEEA
+10 YNDYNSKEEA

-49 IGVLILILISAF
+49 IGALILILIFAF

-82 AELKPKFDKMAL
+82 AELKPKFDKMTL

-121 DKRIYLQDECVE
+121 DKRIYLQDECIE

-160 IIKELKKSPTTFT
+160 IIKEVKKSPTTFT

-248 GSTKSGEETTSNVL
+248 GSTKSGEETRSNVL
-262 LTATVEPTETP
+262 LTAVVNPDTTP
-273 SGYKYQWYKGTS
+273 SGYKYQWYKGSS

-330 KPSGGGTNKKPS
+330 KPS

-403 NQKTFTSN
+403 NSKTFTSN

-416 IVRDKRGNKTTYNFN
+416 VVRDKRGNSTKYEFN

-436 KTEPKVTISGNATLK
+436 KTVPKVTISGNTSPK

-471 YKGNTILSGAN
+471 YKGNTILSGATS
-482 GSTYTP
+482 STYTP

-501 SGKKTKSVGKTIKE
+501 SGKKTKSVGKSIKE

-566 DYTANLGGNY
+566 DYTANSGGNY

-617 GTWTN
+617 GTWTK

-629 KSDDDLGSGI
+629 KSDDGSGSGI

-646 NTSMCGKSGGSGN
+646 NTSMCGKSGGSGK

-716 PKIAN
+716 PKIADN
-721 TSKIEEQQCYYK
+721 SNNREVECHIINNGEIIGKGTSTTEHTACIGQVASSFNLNIVENDIG
-733 GSKADGVGIG
+733 GSG
-743 INYNTNKNNVFCM
+743 M
-756 ITSKGSD
+756 SSKCD
-763 LNLGVTAGKDNESG
+763 
-777 INYCEIVWKP
+777 IVWEHDGDKKACP
-787 YASGTSYGNYNGF
+787 IYGNYSSLDINISENYKMTGYNGIKWETINISKKPIC
-800 AWYVS
+800 ANGATYVI
-805 TNTNDY
+805 Y
-811 VGQKGNYSKISWVKD
+811 
-826 TSNIDKR
+826 
-833 GRDLILYS
+833 L

-847 AGNVGPSFT
+847 AGNVSNMLFSFV
-856 GIFLSGSPTDLKV
+856 SRNR
-869 IGKFIELSLGEGW
+869 

>member
-10 YNDYNAKEEA
+10 YNDYNVKEEA

-49 IGVLILILISAF
+49 IGALILILIFAF

-82 AELKPKFDKMAL
+82 SELKPKFDKMTL
-94 EYNVIT
+94 EYNVTT

-121 DKRIYLQDECVE
+121 DKRIYLQDECIE
-133 HTVSVTSQTKQIRK
+133 HTVSVTSQTKQVRK

-160 IIKELKKSPTTFT
+160 IIKEVKKTPTTFT

-214 LLEIK
+214 SLEIK

-293 TYNATSSGKYKIEVT
+293 TYNVTSSGKYKIEVT

-330 KPSGGGTNKKPS
+330 KPSGGGTNKR
-342 GGGTNKKP
+342 P

-416 IVRDKRGNKTTYNFN
+416 IVRDKRGNSTKYEFN

-482 GSTYTP
+482 SSTYTP
-488 STVGTYYVEVRTG
+488 STIGTYYVEVRTG

-541 NPGTVKING
+541 NPGAVKING

-566 DYTANLGGNY
+566 DYTANSGGNY

-629 KSDDDLGSGI
+629 KSDDGLGSGI

-646 NTSMCGKSGGSGN
+646 NTSMCGKSGGSGK

-694 AGNASRW
+694 AGNASQW
-701 SQLYTVLIDKIPPYT
+701 SKLYTVLIDKTPPYT
-716 PKIAN
+716 PKIADN
-721 TSKIEEQQCYYK
+721 SNNKEVECHIINNGKIIGKGTSTTEHTACIGQVASSFNLKVVENDIG
-733 GSKADGVGIG
+733 GSG
-743 INYNTNKNNVFCM
+743 M
-756 ITSKGSD
+756 SSKCD
-763 LNLGVTAGKDNESG
+763 
-777 INYCEIVWKP
+777 IVWEHDGDKKACP
-787 YASGTSYGNYNGF
+787 IYGNYSSLDINISENYKMTGYNGIK
-800 AWYVS
+800 WE
-805 TNTNDY
+805 T
-811 VGQKGNYSKISWVKD
+811 ID
-826 TSNIDKR
+826 TSKKTICAN
-833 GRDLILYS
+833 GATYVVYL

-847 AGNVGPSFT
+847 AGNVSNMLFSFV
-856 GIFLSGSPTDLKV
+856 SRNR
-869 IGKFIELSLGEGW
+869 

>member
-10 YNDYNAKEEA
+10 YNDYNSKEEA

-82 AELKPKFDKMAL
+82 AELKPKFDKMTL

-160 IIKELKKSPTTFT
+160 IIKEVKKTPTTFT

-195 FDGGLTYQK
+195 FDGGMTYQK

-214 LLEIK
+214 SLEIK

-248 GSTKSGEETTSNVL
+248 GSTKSGEETRSNVL
-262 LTATVEPTETP
+262 LTAVVNPDTAP
-273 SGYKYQWYKGTS
+273 SGYKYQWYKGSS
-285 KIKNATEI
+285 KIKNATGI

-330 KPSGGGTNKKPS
+330 KPS

-482 GSTYTP
+482 SSTYTP

-566 DYTANLGGNY
+566 DYTANSGGNY
-576 KVIVSTNVG
+576 KVIVSTDVG
-585 NITSG
+585 NVTSG
-590 TVRINIDKAPPSI
+590 TVRINIDKTPPSI

-629 KSDDDLGSGI
+629 KSDDGSGSGI

-646 NTSMCGKSGGSGN
+646 NTSMCGKSDGSGK

-716 PKIAN
+716 PNISSSKM
-721 TSKIEEQQCYYK
+721 SKIYSDSYWCGYGNEIIKE
-733 GSKADGVGIG
+733 GNGIG
-743 INYNTNKNNVFCM
+743 LKYSTNAKHVFCS
-756 ITSKGSD
+756 IYVKENLD
-763 LNLGVTAGKDNESG
+763 LGVSTKDDNSG
-777 INYCEIVWKP
+777 VDYCEVVWKP
-787 YASGTSYGNYNGF
+787 YTGGTTYGSYNGFSWSTDDESLKSIGNYNSIKWINDKNTYKTASQAVLF
-800 AWYVS
+800 A
-805 TNTNDY
+805 
-811 VGQKGNYSKISWVKD
+811 
-826 TSNIDKR
+826 
-833 GRDLILYS
+833 

-847 AGNVGPSFT
+847 AGNISPSL
-856 GIFLSGSPTDLKV
+856 IIAVLQDNANDAASLEWLYWV
-869 IGKFIELSLGEGW
+869 AGKRW

>member
-10 YNDYNAKEEA
+10 YNDYNVKEEA
-20 NNENK
+20 NNESK

-49 IGVLILILISAF
+49 IGALILILIFAF

-82 AELKPKFDKMAL
+82 AEMTPQFDKMAL
-94 EYNVIT
+94 EYNVTT

-121 DKRIYLQDECVE
+121 DKRIYLQDECIE
-133 HTVSVTSQTKQIRK
+133 HTVSVTSQTKQVRK

-160 IIKELKKSPTTFT
+160 IIKEVKKTPTTFT

-195 FDGGLTYQK
+195 FDGGMTYQK

-214 LLEIK
+214 SLEIK

-233 EIQNIDTTKPTVLIE
+233 EIQNIDTTKPAVLIE

-262 LTATVEPTETP
+262 LTAVVNPDTTP
-273 SGYKYQWYKGTS
+273 SGYKYQWYKGSS

-293 TYNATSSGKYKIEVT
+293 TYNATSSGSYKVVVT
-308 TGSNNKATSEVY
+308 TGSNNSSTSEVY
-320 TVNIK
+320 TVKIK
-325 TSGTS
+325 STSSGGSS
-330 KPSGGGTNKKPS
+330 KPSGGNKKP
-342 GGGTNKKP
+342 NK
-350 SVNNNK
+350 NNNPSNNNQK

-365 IPTNWTTNNVT
+365 NPTKWTAENVT

-388 STAYSFDGGKTYQKE
+388 STAYSFDGGKTYQKG
-403 NQKTFTSN
+403 NSKTFTSN

-416 IVRDKRGNKTTYNFN
+416 VVRDKRGNSTKYEFN

-436 KTEPKVTISGNATLK
+436 KTVPKVTISGDTSPK
-451 SKLTAIV
+451 SKLTATV
-458 TPSTTPSGYKYQW
+458 TPASTASGYKYQW
-471 YKGNTILSGAN
+471 YKGTAVITGETKQ
-482 GSTYTP
+482 TYTP
-488 STVGTYYVEVRTG
+488 STSGTYYVEVTTG
-501 SGKKTKSVGKTIKE
+501 SRKKVKSTGKTIKD

-530 NKSVK
+530 NKNVT

-541 NPGTVKING
+541 NPGSIKING
-550 YKWYRDNS
+550 YKWYRDNK
-558 EISGSNSK
+558 EIDGATSKTYSAGSS
-566 DYTANLGGNY
+566 GNY
-576 KVIVSTNVG
+576 KVVVSTGAG

-590 TVRINIDKAPPSI
+590 TIKINIDKTAPSV
-603 PTLTHKIGNSNYSL
+603 PTLTHKAGNSNYSL

-622 KSVKRTI
+622 KTVTRTI
-629 KSDDDLGSGI
+629 KSSDASGSGI
-639 SHFEYTN
+639 ARFEYAN
-646 NTSMCGKSGGSGN
+646 DTSLCGKTGGSGN
-659 LERVNTSTIQNKK
+659 IEKVSASTIQNDK
-672 EYSINELTASQTN
+672 EYKINDLSSSQTN

-694 AGNASRW
+694 VGNASQW
-701 SQLYTVLIDKIPPYT
+701 SKLYTVLIDKIPPYT

-763 LNLGVTAGKDNESG
+763 LNLGVTTGKDNESG

-805 TNTNDY
+805 ADTNDY

-869 IGKFIELSLGEGW
+869 IGKFIELSVGEGW

>member
-49 IGVLILILISAF
+49 IGALILILIFAF

-75 SSLSVTN
+75 SNLSVTN
-82 AELKPKFDKMAL
+82 AELNPKFDKMTL

-160 IIKELKKSPTTFT
+160 IIKEVKKSPTTFT

-214 LLEIK
+214 SLEIK

-293 TYNATSSGKYKIEVT
+293 TYNATSSGSYKVVVT
-308 TGSNNKATSEVY
+308 TGSNNSSTSEVY
-320 TVNIK
+320 IVKIK
-325 TSGTS
+325 STSSGGSS
-330 KPSGGGTNKKPS
+330 KPSGGNKKP
-342 GGGTNKKP
+342 NK
-350 SVNNNK
+350 NNNPSNNNQK

-365 IPTNWTTNNVT
+365 NPTKWTAENVT

-403 NQKTFTSN
+403 NSKTFTSN

-416 IVRDKRGNKTTYNFN
+416 VVRDKRGNSTKYEFN

-436 KTEPKVTISGNATLK
+436 KTVPKVTISGNTSPK

-482 GSTYTP
+482 SSTYTP
-488 STVGTYYVEVRTG
+488 STSGTYYVEVRTG

-541 NPGTVKING
+541 NPGAVKING

-566 DYTANLGGNY
+566 DYTANSGGNY

-629 KSDDDLGSGI
+629 KSDDGSGSGI

-646 NTSMCGKSGGSGN
+646 NTSMCGKSGGSGK

-716 PKIAN
+716 PKIADN
-721 TSKIEEQQCYYK
+721 SNNKEVECHIINDGEIIGKGTSTTKHTACIGQVASSFNLNVVENDIG
-733 GSKADGVGIG
+733 GSG
-743 INYNTNKNNVFCM
+743 M
-756 ITSKGSD
+756 SSKCD
-763 LNLGVTAGKDNESG
+763 
-777 INYCEIVWKP
+777 IVWEHDGDKKACP
-787 YASGTSYGNYNGF
+787 IYGNYSSLDINISENYKMTGYNGIKWETINISKKPIC
-800 AWYVS
+800 ANGATYVI
-805 TNTNDY
+805 Y
-811 VGQKGNYSKISWVKD
+811 
-826 TSNIDKR
+826 
-833 GRDLILYS
+833 L

-847 AGNVGPSFT
+847 AGNVSNMLFSFV
-856 GIFLSGSPTDLKV
+856 SRNR
-869 IGKFIELSLGEGW
+869 

>member
-10 YNDYNAKEEA
+10 YNDYNSKEEA

-49 IGVLILILISAF
+49 IGALILILIFAF

-82 AELKPKFDKMAL
+82 AELKPKFDKMTL

-219 VRDEKNNESAVLNE
+219 VRDEKNNESAVLSE

-285 KIKNATEI
+285 KIKNATGI

-330 KPSGGGTNKKPS
+330 KPS

-482 GSTYTP
+482 SSTYTP

-501 SGKKTKSVGKTIKE
+501 SGKKTKSIGKTIKE

-566 DYTANLGGNY
+566 DYTANSGGNY
-576 KVIVSTNVG
+576 KVIVSTDVG
-585 NITSG
+585 NVTSG
-590 TVRINIDKAPPSI
+590 TVRINIDKTPPSI

-629 KSDDDLGSGI
+629 KSDDGSGSGI

-646 NTSMCGKSGGSGN
+646 NTSMCGKSDGSGK

-716 PKIAN
+716 PNISSSKM
-721 TSKIEEQQCYYK
+721 SKIYSDSYWCGYGNEIIKE
-733 GSKADGVGIG
+733 GNGIG
-743 INYNTNKNNVFCM
+743 LKYSTNAKHVFCS
-756 ITSKGSD
+756 IYVKENLD
-763 LNLGVTAGKDNESG
+763 LGVSTKDDNSG
-777 INYCEIVWKP
+777 VDYCEVVWKP
-787 YASGTSYGNYNGF
+787 YTGGTTYGSYNGFSWSTDDESLKSIGNYNSIKWINDKNTYKTASQAVLF
-800 AWYVS
+800 A
-805 TNTNDY
+805 
-811 VGQKGNYSKISWVKD
+811 
-826 TSNIDKR
+826 
-833 GRDLILYS
+833 

-847 AGNVGPSFT
+847 AGNISPSL
-856 GIFLSGSPTDLKV
+856 IIAVLQDNANDAASLEWLYWV
-869 IGKFIELSLGEGW
+869 AGKRW

>member
-10 YNDYNAKEEA
+10 YNDYNSKEEA

-82 AELKPKFDKMAL
+82 AELKPKFDKMTL

-160 IIKELKKSPTTFT
+160 IIKEVKKTPTTFT

-195 FDGGLTYQK
+195 FDGGMTYQK

-214 LLEIK
+214 SLEIK

-248 GSTKSGEETTSNVL
+248 GSTKSGEETRSNVL
-262 LTATVEPTETP
+262 LTAVVNPDTAP
-273 SGYKYQWYKGTS
+273 SGYKYQWYKGSS
-285 KIKNATEI
+285 KIKNATGI

-330 KPSGGGTNKKPS
+330 KPS

-416 IVRDKRGNKTTYNFN
+416 IVRDKRGNQTTYNFN

-482 GSTYTP
+482 SSTYTP

-566 DYTANLGGNY
+566 DYTANSGGNY
-576 KVIVSTNVG
+576 KVIVSTDVG
-585 NITSG
+585 NVTSG
-590 TVRINIDKAPPSI
+590 TVRINIDKTPPSI

-629 KSDDDLGSGI
+629 KSDDGSGSGI

-646 NTSMCGKSGGSGN
+646 NTSMCGKSDGSGK

-716 PKIAN
+716 PNISSSKM
-721 TSKIEEQQCYYK
+721 SKIYSDSYWCGYGNEIIKE
-733 GSKADGVGIG
+733 GNGIG
-743 INYNTNKNNVFCM
+743 LKYSTNAKHVFCS
-756 ITSKGSD
+756 IYVKENLD
-763 LNLGVTAGKDNESG
+763 LGVSTKDDNSG
-777 INYCEIVWKP
+777 VDYCEVVWKP
-787 YASGTSYGNYNGF
+787 YTGGTTYGSYNGFSWSTDDESLKSIGNYNSIKWINDKNTYKTASQAVLF
-800 AWYVS
+800 A
-805 TNTNDY
+805 
-811 VGQKGNYSKISWVKD
+811 
-826 TSNIDKR
+826 
-833 GRDLILYS
+833 

-847 AGNVGPSFT
+847 AGNISPSL
-856 GIFLSGSPTDLKV
+856 IIAVLQDNANDAASLEWLYWV
-869 IGKFIELSLGEGW
+869 AGKRW